1 MFSTMSPRLHTTGGG
16 VGIVL
21 KNNIKAKI
29 QAHEYYCSFEHL
41 ELELRAT
48 KYFVR
53 LIVLY
58 RPPSSN
64 VSLFIDEFA
73 SYLAHIVMA
82 SGYLLIVG
90 DFNFHVVSQNN
101 AGRRFTGLLHSFNL
115 RQHVNDS
122 THKNGHTLDLVI
134 TREEQSFIKN
144 LLVFDPALS
153 DHFMIRCNLDFGKNV
168 AQDQMLSFRRLRA
181 IDMYKF
187 SSDLE
192 ESALI
197 KSPLNDDLSLVIDQ
211 FNSTLQSMI
220 DNHAPIIR
228 RSVTLRP

>member
-1 MFSTMSPRLHTTGGG
+1 MCLVF
-16 VGIVL
+16 
-21 KNNIKAKI
+21 
-29 QAHEYYCSFEHL
+29 
-41 ELELRAT
+41 
-48 KYFVR
+48 
-53 LIVLY
+53 
-58 RPPSSN
+58 
-64 VSLFIDEFA
+64 DEFA
-73 SYLAHIVMA
+73 SYLAYMVMA

-90 DFNFHVVSQNN
+90 DFNFHVDSQNN

-115 RQHVNDS
+115 GQHVNDS
-122 THKNGHTLDLVI
+122 THKNSHTLDLVI

-153 DHFMIRCNLDFGKNV
+153 DHFMIRCNLDFCK
-168 AQDQMLSFRRLRA
+168 MLSFRRLSV

-187 SSDLE
+187 SSYLE

-197 KSPLNDDLSLVIDQ
+197 RSPLNDDLSLVIDQ

-228 RSVTLRP
+228 RSGTLRPYAPWFTDEIKVAKSKRRKLERRWRTHNTEANHLLYTD